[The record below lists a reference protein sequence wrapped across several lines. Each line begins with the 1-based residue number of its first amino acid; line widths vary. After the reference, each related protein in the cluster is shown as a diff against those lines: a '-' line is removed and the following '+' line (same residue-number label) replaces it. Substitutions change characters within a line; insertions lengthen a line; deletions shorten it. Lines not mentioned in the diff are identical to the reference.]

1 MSYLQL
7 RLVALVNRLWFE
19 VCVNQY
25 EALRR
30 YEWIVRASNQSRL
43 FRCHNLDAFYLR
55 STSALRTGLVE
66 GKQADKSSARNLLA
80 AKLNTT
86 AALRLRMKRGTGL
99 GIVIYLHWNT
109 CKISYSGKR

>member
-30 YEWIVRASNQSRL
+30 YESIVRASNQSRL

-80 AKLNTT
+80 AKLVS
-86 AALRLRMKRGTGL
+86 GSCYGL
-99 GIVIYLHWNT
+99 VRTLLMPFPATPKHVPRSSN
-109 CKISYSGKR
+109 GK

>member
-25 EALRR
+25 GALRR
-30 YEWIVRASNQSRL
+30 YESIVRASNQSRL

-66 GKQADKSSARNLLA
+66 GLVRTNPKTIEHHCSSAAEDEARVRYDVVA
-80 AKLNTT
+80 W
-86 AALRLRMKRGTGL
+86 
-99 GIVIYLHWNT
+99 H
-109 CKISYSGKR
+109 